1 MEEKVIKTIKKYE
14 LIKSGDNIVLGISGG
29 PDSICML
36 YILNSLKKDLNFNI
50 YVAHINHMLREN
62 AKLDEEY
69 VKNTCEKLNIP
80 VYIKHIK
87 IKEIAE
93 KEKRGIEETGRKVRY
108 EFFEEI
114 LRKTNSN
121 KIATAHNL
129 NDSIETIILN
139 IIRGTGISGL
149 AGIEPIRENKF
160 MRPLIECERK
170 EIEEYCKL
178 NKLEPRIDES
188 NYENKYNRNKIRNI
202 CIPYLQK
209 ELNSNVI
216 KNISRLSEIANE
228 EQKYIEKNVEKS
240 FNKICIENTENKVI
254 LDIKMFVK
262 EELVI
267 KRRLILYTINKLIG
281 TTINIEKINIDDI
294 IKLCERNI
302 GNKFLI
308 PTKGIKVFVK
318 KGKIEISKSDI
329 ILEKK

>member
-1 MEEKVIKTIKKYE
+1 MEEKVLKTIKKYE

-69 VKNTCEKLNIP
+69 VKNTCKKLNIP
-80 VYIKHIK
+80 VYIKHIQ

-160 MRPLIECERK
+160 IRPLIECERK

-240 FNKICIENTENKVI
+240 INKICIENTENKII
-254 LDIKMFVK
+254 LDLKMFVK

-302 GNKFLI
+302 GNKFLV

-318 KGKIEISKSDI
+318 KGKIEISKSYNYT
-329 ILEKK
+329 

>member
-1 MEEKVIKTIKKYE
+1 MEEKVLKTIKKYE

-69 VKNTCEKLNIP
+69 VKNTCEKLNIT

-108 EFFEEI
+108 KFFEEI

-160 MRPLIECERK
+160 IRPLIECERK

-216 KNISRLSEIANE
+216 KNISRLTEIANE

-240 FNKICIENTENKVI
+240 FNKICIENTENKII
-254 LDIKMFVK
+254 LDLKMFVK

-302 GNKFLI
+302 GNKFLV

-318 KGKIEISKSDI
+318 KGKIEISKSYNYT
-329 ILEKK
+329 

>member
-1 MEEKVIKTIKKYE
+1 MEEKVLKTIKKYE

-160 MRPLIECERK
+160 IRPLIKCERK

-240 FNKICIENTENKVI
+240 FNKICIENTENKII

-318 KGKIEISKSDI
+318 KGKIEISKSYNYT
-329 ILEKK
+329 

>member
-1 MEEKVIKTIKKYE
+1 MEEKVLKTIKKYE

-69 VKNTCEKLNIP
+69 VKNTCKKLNIP
-80 VYIKHIK
+80 VYIKHIQ

-160 MRPLIECERK
+160 IRPLIECERK

-240 FNKICIENTENKVI
+240 FNKICIENTENKII

-281 TTINIEKINIDDI
+281 ATINIEKINIDDI

-302 GNKFLI
+302 GNKFLV

-318 KGKIEISKSDI
+318 KGKIEISKSYNYT
-329 ILEKK
+329 

>member
-1 MEEKVIKTIKKYE
+1 MEEKVLKTIKKYE

-69 VKNTCEKLNIP
+69 VKNTCKKLNIP
-80 VYIKHIK
+80 VYIKHIQ

-160 MRPLIECERK
+160 IRPLIECERK

-240 FNKICIENTENKVI
+240 FNKICIENTEKKII
-254 LDIKMFVK
+254 LDLKMFVK

-302 GNKFLI
+302 GNKFLV

>member
-1 MEEKVIKTIKKYE
+1 MEEKVLKTIKKYE

-50 YVAHINHMLREN
+50 YVVHINHMLREN

-69 VKNTCEKLNIP
+69 VKNTCKKLNIP
-80 VYIKHIK
+80 VYIKHIQ

-160 MRPLIECERK
+160 IRPLIKCERK

-240 FNKICIENTENKVI
+240 FNKICIENTENKII
-254 LDIKMFVK
+254 LDLKMFVK

-302 GNKFLI
+302 GNKFLV

-318 KGKIEISKSDI
+318 KGKIEISKSYNYT
-329 ILEKK
+329 

>member
-1 MEEKVIKTIKKYE
+1 MEEKVLKTIKKYE

-69 VKNTCEKLNIP
+69 VKNTCEKLNIT

-108 EFFEEI
+108 KFFEEI

-160 MRPLIECERK
+160 IRPLIECERK

-178 NKLEPRIDES
+178 NKLELRIDES

-240 FNKICIENTENKVI
+240 FNKICIENTENKII

>member
-1 MEEKVIKTIKKYE
+1 MEEKVLKTIKKYE

-69 VKNTCEKLNIP
+69 VKNTCKKLNIP
-80 VYIKHIK
+80 VYIKHIQ

-160 MRPLIECERK
+160 IRPLIECERK

-240 FNKICIENTENKVI
+240 FNKICIENTENKII
-254 LDIKMFVK
+254 LDLKMFVK

-302 GNKFLI
+302 GNKFLV

-318 KGKIEISKSDI
+318 KGKIEISKSYNYT
-329 ILEKK
+329 

>member
-1 MEEKVIKTIKKYE
+1 MEEKVLKTIKKYE

-80 VYIKHIK
+80 VYIKHIQ

-160 MRPLIECERK
+160 IRPLIECERK

-318 KGKIEISKSDI
+318 KGKIEISKSYNYT
-329 ILEKK
+329 

>member
-1 MEEKVIKTIKKYE
+1 MEEKVLKTIKKYE

-36 YILNSLKKDLNFNI
+36 YILNSLKKDLKFNI

-69 VKNTCEKLNIP
+69 VKNTCKKLNIP
-80 VYIKHIK
+80 VYIKHIQ

-160 MRPLIECERK
+160 IRPLIECERK

-240 FNKICIENTENKVI
+240 FNKICIENTENKII
-254 LDIKMFVK
+254 LDLKMFVK

-281 TTINIEKINIDDI
+281 ATINIEKINIDDI

-302 GNKFLI
+302 GNKFLV

-318 KGKIEISKSDI
+318 KGKIEISKSYNYT
-329 ILEKK
+329 

>member
-1 MEEKVIKTIKKYE
+1 MEEKVLKTIKKYE

-69 VKNTCEKLNIP
+69 VKNTCKKLNIP
-80 VYIKHIK
+80 VYIKHIQ

-160 MRPLIECERK
+160 IRPLIECERK

-240 FNKICIENTENKVI
+240 FNKICIENTENKII

>member
-1 MEEKVIKTIKKYE
+1 MEEKVLKTIKKYE

-69 VKNTCEKLNIP
+69 VKNTCEKLNIT

-108 EFFEEI
+108 KFFEEI

-160 MRPLIECERK
+160 IRPLIECERK

-240 FNKICIENTENKVI
+240 FNKICIENTENKII

-302 GNKFLI
+302 GNKFLV

>member
-1 MEEKVIKTIKKYE
+1 MEEKVLKTIKKYE

-69 VKNTCEKLNIP
+69 VKNTCEKLNIT

-108 EFFEEI
+108 KFFEEI

-160 MRPLIECERK
+160 IRPLIECERK

-240 FNKICIENTENKVI
+240 FNKICIENTENKII

-302 GNKFLI
+302 GNKFLV

-318 KGKIEISKSDI
+318 KGKIEISKSYNYT
-329 ILEKK
+329 

>member
-1 MEEKVIKTIKKYE
+1 MEEKVLKTIKKYE

-160 MRPLIECERK
+160 IRPLIECERK
-170 EIEEYCKL
+170 EIEEYCNL

-240 FNKICIENTENKVI
+240 FNKICIENTENKII

>member
-1 MEEKVIKTIKKYE
+1 MEEKVLKTIKKYE

-160 MRPLIECERK
+160 IRPLIECERK
-170 EIEEYCKL
+170 EIEEYCNL
-178 NKLEPRIDES
+178 DKLEPRIDES

-240 FNKICIENTENKVI
+240 FNKICIENTENKII

>member
-1 MEEKVIKTIKKYE
+1 MEEKVLKTIKKYE

-69 VKNTCEKLNIP
+69 VKNTCEKLNIT

-108 EFFEEI
+108 KFFEEI

-160 MRPLIECERK
+160 IRPLIECERK

-240 FNKICIENTENKVI
+240 FNKICIENTENKII

-281 TTINIEKINIDDI
+281 ATINIEKINIDDI

>member
-1 MEEKVIKTIKKYE
+1 MEEKVLKTIKKYE

-80 VYIKHIK
+80 VYIKHIQ

-160 MRPLIECERK
+160 IRPLIECERK

-240 FNKICIENTENKVI
+240 FNKICIENTENKII
-254 LDIKMFVK
+254 LDLKMFVK

>member
-1 MEEKVIKTIKKYE
+1 MEEKVLKTIKKYE

-69 VKNTCEKLNIP
+69 VKNTCKKLNIP
-80 VYIKHIK
+80 VYIKHIQ

-160 MRPLIECERK
+160 IRPLIECERK

-240 FNKICIENTENKVI
+240 FNKICIENTENKII
-254 LDIKMFVK
+254 LDLKMFVK

-302 GNKFLI
+302 GNKFLV

>member
-1 MEEKVIKTIKKYE
+1 MEEKVLKTIKKYE

-69 VKNTCEKLNIP
+69 VKNTCKKLNIP
-80 VYIKHIK
+80 VYIKHIQ

-160 MRPLIECERK
+160 IRPLIECERK

-240 FNKICIENTENKVI
+240 FNKICIENTENKII
-254 LDIKMFVK
+254 LDLKMFVK

-281 TTINIEKINIDDI
+281 ATINIEKINIDDI

-302 GNKFLI
+302 GNKFLV

-318 KGKIEISKSDI
+318 KGKIEISKSYNYT
-329 ILEKK
+329 

>member
-1 MEEKVIKTIKKYE
+1 MEEKVLKTIKKYE

-69 VKNTCEKLNIP
+69 VKNTCKKLNIP
-80 VYIKHIK
+80 VYIKHIQ

-160 MRPLIECERK
+160 IRPLIECERK

-240 FNKICIENTENKVI
+240 FNKICIENTENKII
-254 LDIKMFVK
+254 LDLKMFVK

>member
-1 MEEKVIKTIKKYE
+1 MEEKVLKTIKKYE

-36 YILNSLKKDLNFNI
+36 YILNSLKKDLKFNI

-69 VKNTCEKLNIP
+69 VKNTCKKLNIP
-80 VYIKHIK
+80 VYIKHIQ

-108 EFFEEI
+108 KFFEEI

-160 MRPLIECERK
+160 IRPLIECERK

-240 FNKICIENTENKVI
+240 FNKICIENTENKII

>member
-1 MEEKVIKTIKKYE
+1 MEEKVLKTIKKYE

-69 VKNTCEKLNIP
+69 VKNTCKKLNIP
-80 VYIKHIK
+80 VYIKHIQL
-87 IKEIAE
+87 KEIAE

-160 MRPLIECERK
+160 IRPLIECERK
-170 EIEEYCKL
+170 EIEEYCNL

-216 KNISRLSEIANE
+216 KKISRLSEIANE
-228 EQKYIEKNVEKS
+228 EQTYIEKNVEKS
-240 FNKICIENTENKVI
+240 FNKICIENTENKII
-254 LDIKMFVK
+254 LDLKMFVK

-308 PTKGIKVFVK
+308 PTKGSKVFVK
-318 KGKIEISKSDI
+318 KGKIEISKSYNYT
-329 ILEKK
+329 

>member
-1 MEEKVIKTIKKYE
+1 MEEKVLKTIKKYE

-69 VKNTCEKLNIP
+69 VKNTCEKLNIT

-108 EFFEEI
+108 KFFEEI

-160 MRPLIECERK
+160 IRPLIECERK

-240 FNKICIENTENKVI
+240 FNKICIENTENKII
-254 LDIKMFVK
+254 LDLKMFVK

>member
-1 MEEKVIKTIKKYE
+1 MEEKVLKTIKKYE

-69 VKNTCEKLNIP
+69 VKNTCEKLNIT

-108 EFFEEI
+108 KFFEEI

-160 MRPLIECERK
+160 IRPLIECERK

-240 FNKICIENTENKVI
+240 FNKICIENTENKII

-318 KGKIEISKSDI
+318 KGKIEISKSYNYT
-329 ILEKK
+329 

>member
-1 MEEKVIKTIKKYE
+1 MEEKVLKTIKKYE

-69 VKNTCEKLNIP
+69 VKNTCEKLNIT

-139 IIRGTGISGL
+139 IIRGTGISGVYQSFPQKSPEG
-149 AGIEPIRENKF
+149 APRDV
-160 MRPLIECERK
+160 CA
-170 EIEEYCKL
+170 EI
-178 NKLEPRIDES
+178 
-188 NYENKYNRNKIRNI
+188 
-202 CIPYLQK
+202 
-209 ELNSNVI
+209 
-216 KNISRLSEIANE
+216 
-228 EQKYIEKNVEKS
+228 
-240 FNKICIENTENKVI
+240 
-254 LDIKMFVK
+254 
-262 EELVI
+262 LV
-267 KRRLILYTINKLIG
+267 
-281 TTINIEKINIDDI
+281 
-294 IKLCERNI
+294 
-302 GNKFLI
+302 F
-308 PTKGIKVFVK
+308 
-318 KGKIEISKSDI
+318 
-329 ILEKK
+329 

>member
-1 MEEKVIKTIKKYE
+1 MEEKVLKTIKKYE

-69 VKNTCEKLNIP
+69 VKNTCKKLNIP
-80 VYIKHIK
+80 VYIKHIQ

-160 MRPLIECERK
+160 IRPLIECERK

-188 NYENKYNRNKIRNI
+188 NYENKHNRNKIRNI

-240 FNKICIENTENKVI
+240 FNKICIENTEKKII
-254 LDIKMFVK
+254 LDLKMFVK

-302 GNKFLI
+302 GNKFLV

>member
-1 MEEKVIKTIKKYE
+1 MEEKVLKTIKKYE

-160 MRPLIECERK
+160 IRPLIECERK
-170 EIEEYCKL
+170 EIEEYCNL
-178 NKLEPRIDES
+178 DKLEPRIDES

-240 FNKICIENTENKVI
+240 FNKICIENTENKII

-281 TTINIEKINIDDI
+281 TTINIEN
-294 IKLCERNI
+294 
-302 GNKFLI
+302 
-308 PTKGIKVFVK
+308 
-318 KGKIEISKSDI
+318 
-329 ILEKK
+329 

>member
-1 MEEKVIKTIKKYE
+1 MEEKVLKTIKKYE

-69 VKNTCEKLNIP
+69 VKNTCKKLNIP
-80 VYIKHIK
+80 VYIKHIQ

-160 MRPLIECERK
+160 IRPLIECERK

-240 FNKICIENTENKVI
+240 FNKICIENTENKII

-281 TTINIEKINIDDI
+281 ATINIEKINIDDI

-318 KGKIEISKSDI
+318 KGKIEISKSYNYT
-329 ILEKK
+329 

>member
-1 MEEKVIKTIKKYE
+1 MEEKVLKTIKKYE

-160 MRPLIECERK
+160 IRPLIECERK

-240 FNKICIENTENKVI
+240 FNKICIENTENKII

-302 GNKFLI
+302 GNKFLV

>member
-1 MEEKVIKTIKKYE
+1 MEEKVLKTIKKYE

-36 YILNSLKKDLNFNI
+36 YILNSLKKDLKFNI

-69 VKNTCEKLNIP
+69 VKNTCKKLNIP
-80 VYIKHIK
+80 VYIKHIQ

-160 MRPLIECERK
+160 IRPLIECERK

-240 FNKICIENTENKVI
+240 FNKICIENTENKII
-254 LDIKMFVK
+254 LDLKMFVK

-281 TTINIEKINIDDI
+281 ATINIEKINIDDI

-302 GNKFLI
+302 GNKFLV

>member
-1 MEEKVIKTIKKYE
+1 MEEKVLKTIKKYE

-36 YILNSLKKDLNFNI
+36 YILNSLKKDLKFNI

-69 VKNTCEKLNIP
+69 VKNTCKKLNIP
-80 VYIKHIK
+80 VYIKHIQ

-160 MRPLIECERK
+160 IRPLIECERK

-240 FNKICIENTENKVI
+240 FNKICIENTENKII

>member
-1 MEEKVIKTIKKYE
+1 MEEKVLKTIKKYE

-160 MRPLIECERK
+160 IRPLIECERK

-240 FNKICIENTENKVI
+240 FNKICIENTENKII

-281 TTINIEKINIDDI
+281 TTTNIEKINIDDI

>member
-1 MEEKVIKTIKKYE
+1 MEEKVLKTIKKYE

-69 VKNTCEKLNIP
+69 VKNTCEKLNIT

-108 EFFEEI
+108 KFFEEI

-160 MRPLIECERK
+160 IRPLIECERK

-240 FNKICIENTENKVI
+240 FNKICIENTENKII

>member
-1 MEEKVIKTIKKYE
+1 MEEKVLKTIKKYE

-80 VYIKHIK
+80 VYIKHIQ

-160 MRPLIECERK
+160 IRPLIECERK

-209 ELNSNVI
+209 ELNSNII

-240 FNKICIENTENKVI
+240 FNKICIENTENKII

-281 TTINIEKINIDDI
+281 ATINIEKINIDDI

-302 GNKFLI
+302 GNKFLV

-318 KGKIEISKSDI
+318 KGKIEISKSYNYT
-329 ILEKK
+329 

>member
-1 MEEKVIKTIKKYE
+1 MEEKVLKTIKKYE

-69 VKNTCEKLNIP
+69 VKNTCKKLNIP
-80 VYIKHIK
+80 VYIKHIQ

-139 IIRGTGISGL
+139 IIRGTGICGL

-160 MRPLIECERK
+160 IRPLIECERK

-240 FNKICIENTENKVI
+240 FNKICIENTENKII
-254 LDIKMFVK
+254 LDLKMFVK

-318 KGKIEISKSDI
+318 KGKIEISKSYNYT
-329 ILEKK
+329 

>member
-1 MEEKVIKTIKKYE
+1 MEEKVLKTIKKYE

-160 MRPLIECERK
+160 IRPLIECERK

-240 FNKICIENTENKVI
+240 FNKICIENTENKII

-302 GNKFLI
+302 GNKFLV

-318 KGKIEISKSDI
+318 KGKIEISKSYNYT
-329 ILEKK
+329 

>member
-1 MEEKVIKTIKKYE
+1 MEEKVLKTIKKYE

-160 MRPLIECERK
+160 IRPLIECERK

-240 FNKICIENTENKVI
+240 FNKICIENTENKII
-254 LDIKMFVK
+254 LDLKMFVK

-281 TTINIEKINIDDI
+281 ATINIEKINIDDI